1 MNLSMTWRD
10 YLELT
15 KPRLTALALVTAA
28 VGYALGARHSMDWG
42 RVGAM
47 LLGAALAGGGA
58 NALNQ
63 WWERDADAL
72 MNRTKSRPLPAG
84 RLAPPSALAFGLA
97 MAALGCGWLA
107 LTVNGLT
114 AWLAALTVSSYV
126 LIYTPLKRRTSLCT
140 LAGAIPGALPPL
152 IGWAAARGA
161 LPPAAWLVGA
171 IVFLWQLPHFL
182 AIAWVYRE
190 EYAKAGFRMLPV
202 VEPDGLSTARQ
213 MVLYAAALLVTS
225 LLPVAYGLAGL
236 WYFLGA
242 LAAGIWL
249 CAVTISAARTRS
261 PAVATR
267 LFLTSVGYL
276 PILLSLLVADR
287 G

>member
-1 MNLSMTWRD
+1 MSARGIVRA
-10 YLELT
+10 YLGLT
-15 KPRLTALALVTAA
+15 KPRLTALALVTAG
-28 VGYALGARHSMDWG
+28 VGYALAARPVFDWG
-42 RVGAM
+42 RLAAM
-47 LLGAALAGGGA
+47 LTGAALAGGGA
-58 NALNQ
+58 SALNQ

-72 MNRTKSRPLPAG
+72 MARTKSRPLPSG
-84 RLAPPSALAFGLA
+84 RLAPSSALVFGLVTSV
-97 MAALGCGWLA
+97 LGCAWLWFA
-107 LTVNGLT
+107 VNHLTAGLAVLTV
-114 AWLAALTVSSYV
+114 VSYV
-126 LIYTPLKRRTSLCT
+126 LVYTPMKRQTSLCT

-152 IGWAAARGA
+152 IGWAAAHGT
-161 LPPAAWLVGA
+161 LPLAAWLVGA

-190 EYAKAGFRMLPV
+190 EYARAGFRMLPV

-213 MVLYAAALLVTS
+213 MVLYAAALMVTS
-225 LLPVAYGLAGL
+225 LLPSVYGLAGL

-242 LAAGIWL
+242 LVAGIWL

-276 PILLSLLVADR
+276 PILLALLVADR